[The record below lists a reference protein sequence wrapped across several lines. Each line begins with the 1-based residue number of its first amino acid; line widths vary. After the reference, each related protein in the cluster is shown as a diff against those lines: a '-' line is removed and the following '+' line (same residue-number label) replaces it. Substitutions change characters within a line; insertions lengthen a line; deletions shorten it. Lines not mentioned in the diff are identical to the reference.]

1 MLKKHLKTYE
11 QYDFDDLSE
20 EDIFGKD
27 DEINIGD
34 QVRLFCNI
42 NARLGF
48 FEIDSN
54 NFRNSSIDPFETFTV
69 RGIHINI
76 NGVKLLNLLNKDM
89 PSCWYRADMCKKVS

>member
-34 QVRLFCNI
+34 
-42 NARLGF
+42 
-48 FEIDSN
+48 
-54 NFRNSSIDPFETFTV
+54 NSSIDPFETFTV